1 MTKKDIKQFIKHMA
15 ENYNDFWEPEDV
27 ERVYGDYSLED
38 AISDRAHDFEQLSN
52 IMKIAFGKDPLN
64 GKHW

>member
-1 MTKKDIKQFIKHMA
+1 MTKKEIKQFINHMA
-15 ENYNDFWEPEDV
+15 KNYNDFWEPEDV
-27 ERVYGDYSLED
+27 ERVYGDYNLED

-52 IMKIAFGKDPLN
+52 IMKIAFGEDPLN